1 MNTHRYIAAG
11 FSIILLFSALFFG
24 FKVINA
30 YDKRA
35 ELFLKTKIFTEALVH
50 IADEYV
56 DDIDSDVLVNK
67 AINAM
72 VEELDPHSNYVQA
85 NAYGRMTDQF
95 LGYQGIGITFK
106 MVDDKITVLRV
117 LRDGPSERA
126 GLKLGDRIT
135 KIEGQDVLGI
145 DSNLVPTMLKGP
157 IGTKVSITIER
168 YGDEEP
174 FDVTI
179 TRGQA
184 FLESLKYYYMMDDE
198 TGYIKLDRF
207 ARTSDTELERV
218 LRRLEGQGMKRLVF
232 DLRYNTG
239 GLLPQA
245 VDISDRFLKG
255 NKLIVK
261 TKGRHPT
268 SNSEYNS
275 TDNRFDVDIPMLIL
289 INESSASASEIVS
302 GALQDWDRAII
313 VGKPSFGKGLVQSQ
327 IQFDDESAL
336 LLTIGRWYTP
346 LGRLIQKDYENKSR
360 QQYRSDAFNDSL
372 NTVQNN
378 KADRPVFNS
387 TQGRKVY
394 GGGGITPDYELESER
409 SPNDFVIG
417 LRTKVNND
425 PIFNFSQKYAFDHKD
440 IWNNVDEFVQGYSFQ
455 ADDLETFKS
464 MLKEGEFE
472 FTNEDFT
479 EEVVSWL
486 ELWIRSQIGEFLW
499 GDEGMIKSNSVIDDV
514 LWNSL
519 DYFPEAEKLINY

>member
-1 MNTHRYIAAG
+1 MNTRRYIAAG
-11 FSIILLFSALFFG
+11 LGITLLFSALFFG

-30 YDKRA
+30 FDKRA

-50 IADEYV
+50 ITDEYV
-56 DDIDSDVLVNK
+56 DDIDSDVLVDK

-72 VEELDPHSNYVQA
+72 IEELDPHSNYVPA

-95 LGYQGIGITFK
+95 LGYQGIGITFR
-106 MVDDKITVLRV
+106 MLDDKITVISV

-126 GLKLGDRIT
+126 GLKLGDRII
-135 KIEGQDVLGI
+135 KIEGQDALGI
-145 DSNLVPTMLKGP
+145 DQNIVPTMLKGP
-157 IGTKVSITIER
+157 TGTKVSVTIER

-184 FLESLKYYYMMDDE
+184 FLESLKYYFMMDDE
-198 TGYIKLDRF
+198 TGYIKLKRF

-232 DLRYNTG
+232 DLRQNTG

-268 SNSEYNS
+268 SNSEYSS
-275 TDNRFDVDIPMLIL
+275 TDSRFDVDIPMLIL
-289 INESSASASEIVS
+289 IDGSSASASEIVS

-313 VGKPSFGKGLVQSQ
+313 VGKSSFGKGLVQSQ

-360 QQYRSDAFNDSL
+360 QQYRSDSLNDSL
-372 NTVQNN
+372 NTVQKNN
-378 KADRPVFNS
+378 AERPVFVS
-387 TQGRKVY
+387 PQGRKVY
-394 GGGGITPDYELESER
+394 GGGGITPDYELESEL
-409 SPNDFVIG
+409 SATEFVSG
-417 LRTKVNND
+417 FYSKVNND
-425 PIFNFSQKYAFDHKD
+425 PIFNFSQKYAFNHKET
-440 IWNNVDEFVQGYSFQ
+440 WNNVDEFVQGFSIQ
-455 ADDLETFKS
+455 TDDLETFKS
-464 MLKEGEFE
+464 MLEEGEFE
-472 FTNEDFT
+472 FTDEDFT
-479 EEVVSWL
+479 EEVISEL
-486 ELWIRSQIGEFLW
+486 ELRFRRQIGEFLW
-499 GDEGMIKSNSVIDDV
+499 GNEGWIKSSSIIDDV
-514 LWNSL
+514 LWKSL